1 MEVQE
6 ILKCIESKY
15 LGINNHREL
24 TNIIKKFYE
33 KLVSNSVNI
42 ISKSKLDLINKK
54 FYDSYKKI
62 SDSVKMMKDID
73 FDISSD

>member
-6 ILKCIESKY
+6 ILKCIELKY

-33 KLVSNSVNI
+33 KLVSNSENI
-42 ISKSKLDLINKK
+42 ITKSKKDLTNKK
-54 FYDSYKKI
+54 F
-62 SDSVKMMKDID
+62 
-73 FDISSD
+73 

>member
-62 SDSVKMMKDID
+62 SDAVKRMKDID